1 MQRVRIADIQAS
13 SLPASVGLCASD
25 VSGICAV
32 VNDAVQRLVYAGGE
46 TGWWSTWAKM
56 VFNVPWSN
64 PYITLPR
71 EVARLTNIDVCK
83 CPVPLQN
90 EWYEFLQFGNGLQP
104 KGDGCNTARCGSFLE
119 GYDRGV
125 AITAVDLV
133 SGSKKIRVRASDA
146 RDATFRTLI
155 QGLDQNSNQIYST
168 DGTEEVTGVYVNLI
182 LPFADT
188 TMEISRLDGIQKDI
202 TAGVVRYYSVDV
214 NTGAEVLLLTMQPS
228 ETTASYR
235 RLFINGLSS
244 ACCSQEGV
252 PASHSQVVGMAK
264 LDFIPCRV
272 ATDYVLINNIPAIK
286 EAVQALRLGDMD
298 NPTALVMDNVHW
310 KNAIKL
316 LNQELVH
323 WQGKTNTAFGF
334 FPFGSA
340 RLENQAIGY
349 LV

>member
-1 MQRVRIADIQAS
+1 MQRVRIQDILAS
-13 SLPASVGLCASD
+13 RLPSKIGLCQSD
-25 VSGICAV
+25 VAGVCEAV
-32 VNDAVQRLVYAGGE
+32 NEAVQRLIYAGGE
-46 TGWWSTWAKM
+46 TGFWGTWAKM

-71 EVARLTNIDVCK
+71 EVARLTNIDVCL
-83 CPVPLQN
+83 CPVSLQN

-104 KGDGCNTARCGSFLE
+104 KGDSCNSARCGSFLE

-133 SGSKKIRVRASDA
+133 PGSKKIRVRASDA

-155 QGLDQNSNQIYST
+155 QGLDQNSNVIYST
-168 DGTEEVTGVYVNLI
+168 DGTEEVNGTYVNLI

-214 NTGAEVLLLTMQPS
+214 NTGAEVLLLTLQPS

-244 ACCSQEGV
+244 ACCSQAGV
-252 PASHSQVVGMAK
+252 PACHSQVVGMAK

-272 ATDYVLINNIPAIK
+272 ATDYTIINNIPAIG
-286 EAVQALRLGDMD
+286 EAMQALRLGDMD
-298 NPTALVMDNVHW
+298 NPVALGMDNAHW
-310 KNAIKL
+310 RSAIRL

-323 WQGKTNTAFGF
+323 WQGKFNVAIQSHI
-334 FPFGSA
+334 FGSA
-340 RLENQAIGY
+340 HFPAQ